1 MPESLGKA
9 HGYRSKYTGSD
20 HTVRRDQLNMEDDPG
35 FLPEIDMPDIDL
47 DFSLIESSTQ
57 GSSHRSSFMS
67 LRSLPSSQSSHHVD
81 EDSVIGL
88 VIPTSESGNTGGAGG
103 FALRSDTASVQR
115 ATTAA
120 NVFDNEDGFLPDIGF
135 NFDTEGNFIDLGDIQ
150 TGAVQTLEPELP
162 EPATR
167 VRSESRAADAQ
178 LQREHEQSLRA
189 AQERVSVIF

>member
-88 VIPTSESGNTGGAGG
+88 VIPTSESGNNGGAGG
-103 FALRSDTASVQR
+103 FAHRSDTASVQR

-135 NFDTEGNFIDLGDIQ
+135 NFDTEGNFIDLGDVQ
-150 TGAVQTLEPELP
+150 TGAEPELL

-178 LQREHEQSLRA
+178 LQREHEQSFHA
-189 AQERVSVIF
+189 AQEGVSVRSWLE